1 MGYRS
6 TVEIAMYPTEPED
19 FAMLK
24 LYVEEHLP
32 DEFEV
37 VEGSRTK
44 VLHLRVEGVKW
55 YPSYSTVQ
63 TYMQCFANWEET
75 FGSPSKCQYEFIRIG
90 EEDGDIEK
98 EWSSGAQGMLYVCT
112 TIERNF

>member
-6 TVEIAMYPTEPED
+6 VVEIAMYPVKPED

-37 VEGSRTK
+37 VGTSPK
-44 VLHLRVEGVKW
+44 VLHLRLEGVKW
-55 YPSYSTVQ
+55 YPSYEEVQ
-63 TYMQCFANWEET
+63 TYTQCFANWEEMW
-75 FGSPSKCQYEFIRIG
+75 GSPPKCQYEFVRIG
-90 EEDGDIEK
+90 EEDGDIER
-98 EWSSGAQGMLYVCT
+98 EWSFEADGILQVHT
-112 TIERNF
+112 TIEHNF